1 MTLRSA
7 LLGDFGSDEAK
18 GELIKTLGIK
28 LNSQNRRSTKSLNS
42 AARKLGEEIK
52 ISDELDEQQEQKFIE
67 ILEKMVTGKI
77 QTIGA
82 SESEALVSLRK
93 EYFRRNIQ
101 INMMFQDLSR
111 ADQTLEKLEEE
122 NKKLEEAVYQFYEQ
136 KEYMYQQA
144 LKLKTL
150 NEQSMDRACISE
162 VKLYNSEV
170 IREFGEAN

>member
-93 EYFRRNIQ
+93 EYFRRNI
-101 INMMFQDLSR
+101 
-111 ADQTLEKLEEE
+111 
-122 NKKLEEAVYQFYEQ
+122 
-136 KEYMYQQA
+136 
-144 LKLKTL
+144 
-150 NEQSMDRACISE
+150 
-162 VKLYNSEV
+162 
-170 IREFGEAN
+170 